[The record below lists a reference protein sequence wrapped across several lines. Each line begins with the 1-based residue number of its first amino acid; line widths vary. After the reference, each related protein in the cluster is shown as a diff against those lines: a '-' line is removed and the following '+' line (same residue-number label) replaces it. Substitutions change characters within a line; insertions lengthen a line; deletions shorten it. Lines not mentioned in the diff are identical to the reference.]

1 MLNARL
7 TVVNELGLHAR
18 AAANLVKSVSAYQST
33 VKLSRLDMSRTADAK
48 SILSVLTL
56 AATKGTVLEITV
68 EGPDEDE
75 ALVALKSAFDSG
87 FGEITEQTL

>member
-18 AAANLVKSVSAYQST
+18 AAANLVKGVSSYHST
-33 VKLSRLDMSRTADAK
+33 IKLSRLDMNRTADAK

>member
-1 MLNARL
+1 
-7 TVVNELGLHAR
+7 
-18 AAANLVKSVSAYQST
+18 
-33 VKLSRLDMSRTADAK
+33 MSRTADAK

-68 EGPDEDE
+68 EGPDEDD
-75 ALVALKSAFDSG
+75 ALAALKSAFDSG

>member
-18 AAANLVKSVSAYQST
+18 AAANLVKGVSSYQST
-33 VKLSRLDMSRTADAK
+33 IKLSRLDMNRTADAK

-68 EGPDEDE
+68 EGPDEDD
-75 ALVALKSAFDSG
+75 ALAALKSAFDSG

>member
-18 AAANLVKSVSAYQST
+18 AAANLVKSVSSYQSS

>member
-18 AAANLVKSVSAYQST
+18 AAANLVKSVSSYQST

>member
-18 AAANLVKSVSAYQST
+18 AAANLVKSVSSYQST

-68 EGPDEDE
+68 EGPDEDD
-75 ALVALKSAFDSG
+75 AVAALKSAFDSG